1 MTTSYD
7 FEEYLKQARQSI
19 DGSALIVF
27 DLETGGLNGPIEDGK
42 LGMKDYPILEAA
54 MAVVDSDLNYLIP
67 PTTFVVSHT
76 FETLNGMSEW
86 AKDTH
91 IKSGLFDKC
100 LSSDLSLQEVESR
113 IIRTMKAC
121 GIEEYHRRNRT
132 GGILLGNSFHF
143 DRDYIM
149 CQMPILNEY
158 VHYRQVDLSGI
169 DILRRL
175 WAPCMDGVKHKT
187 YKHEALVDIMETIK
201 EAKVYRKWF
210 RRIQKLNNFRFWR

>member
-54 MAVVDSDLNYLIP
+54 MAV
-67 PTTFVVSHT
+67 
-76 FETLNGMSEW
+76 
-86 AKDTH
+86 A
-91 IKSGLFDKC
+91 GLFDKC